1 MREAHSLYRR
11 LTGRAARSATA
22 LEGGLSNGS
31 YLINGTEVLRVKL
44 PSDPVF
50 YRPRDEREIIEAAA
64 SIGLAPLLIAFDG
77 ETGDMVSEFVEGT
90 PFLGPEATV
99 EEVASI
105 VSALKRMH
113 AIGGGFAPFDL
124 WGRYEEYEKEAGVA
138 ALPGE
143 KALKERV
150 QRTFEGEPLVL
161 CHNDVVRGNV
171 LKRKDGSLILVD
183 YEFAGLNY
191 AEFDFAS
198 LYSEN
203 RLDPRVRKKL
213 LSQGD
218 AKTVLMIKV
227 ANRLWHYWALAR
239 YKATGKRVFREIA
252 DEKLAAVLNEE
263 P

>member
-1 MREAHSLYRR
+1 MRKESSLYRR
-11 LTGRAARSATA
+11 LTGKNVQSATV
-22 LEGGLSNGS
+22 LKGGLSNGS
-31 YLINGTEVLRVKL
+31 YLINGTDVLRIKF
-44 PSDPVF
+44 PSDPAF
-50 YRPRDEREIIEAAA
+50 YRPHEEREVIKATA
-64 SIGLAPLLIAFDG
+64 SISLSPRLIAFDVK
-77 ETGDMVSEFVEGT
+77 TGDMVSEFVEGT
-90 PFLGPEATV
+90 PFLGPEATI
-99 EEVASI
+99 EEVASLI
-105 VSALKRMH
+105 FALKRMH
-113 AIGGGFAPFDL
+113 AIRGEFVPFDL

-138 ALPGE
+138 ALPRE
-143 KALKERV
+143 KRLKEQV
-150 QRTFEGEPLVL
+150 QAAFEGEPLVL

-191 AEFDFAS
+191 AEFDFAG

-218 AKTVLMIKV
+218 TKTILMIKV

-239 YKATGKRVFREIA
+239 YKATGNRAFREIA
-252 DEKLAAVLNEE
+252 DEKLAAVLTEE